1 MAKNTFGNSVTI
13 TIFGESHGAE
23 IGAVLDGLAP
33 GIPVKEEFIAEKLS
47 LRRPAG
53 AISTGR
59 VEPDRFRIV
68 SGVFEGRTTGTAVC
82 ILIPNENTRS
92 KDYSATRF
100 LARPGHAD
108 YTANCKYHGYEDY
121 RGGGHFS
128 GRVTAALVAA
138 GAIALSALEDKGIL
152 IGTHIARCA
161 GVSDRGFA
169 GGAGFGSIVSAGAGS
184 GSAVSAATG
193 SGSTVSAGL
202 EVLNADIRALSAS
215 NFAVL
220 DPAAAVMMRAE
231 IERAA
236 AEGDSVG
243 GILETAV
250 TGLPAGVGEPW
261 FDSLESVLSHA
272 LFSIPAVKGV
282 EFGDGFALADLRG
295 STANDSFRMSDG
307 TIVTATNRNGG
318 INGGISNGMPLI
330 FRCAVKPTPSIFKE
344 QDTVDFSAGTD
355 EKLLLKGRHDPAIV
369 HRARVVVDCVCALVL
384 CDMLAQRFG
393 TDFLGPEG

>member
-33 GIPVKEEFIAEKLS
+33 GIPVKEEFISEKLS

-161 GVSDRGFA
+161 GVADRGFA
-169 GGAGFGSIVSAGAGS
+169 WGAGS
-184 GSAVSAATG
+184 GSAIG
-193 SGSTVSAGL
+193 AGL
-202 EVLNADIRALSAS
+202 EDLNADIRALSAS

-220 DPAAAVMMRAE
+220 DPAAASMMRAE

-243 GILETAV
+243 GVLETAV
-250 TGLPAGVGEPW
+250 TGFPAGVGEPW

-369 HRARVVVDCVCALVL
+369 HRARVVVDSVCALVL